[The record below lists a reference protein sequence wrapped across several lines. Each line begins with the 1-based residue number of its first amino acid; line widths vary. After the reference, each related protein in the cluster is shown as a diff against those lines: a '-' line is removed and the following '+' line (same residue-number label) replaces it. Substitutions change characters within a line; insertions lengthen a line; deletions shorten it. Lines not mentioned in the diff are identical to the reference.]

1 MISKIK
7 SIIGIISPYLSILH
21 HLIVIHCTQQNDQRS
36 RHTFSKNVKCRNS
49 FIRDYVYLLFFSFL
63 RESNYF
69 CYGLLETGLIAMG
82 ALDFLMNE
90 INISKKRR
98 QRNKKRE
105 SERFKTMEKTIL
117 EKIWSIK
124 RIGRADIITSYQMIW
139 NGFEQLL

>member
-1 MISKIK
+1 MIFWITSH
-7 SIIGIISPYLSILH
+7 YLSILYH
-21 HLIVIHCTQQNDQRS
+21 FILIHCTQQNDQRS

-90 INISKKRR
+90 INISKKKR
-98 QRNKKRE
+98 QRNKKERE
-105 SERFKTMEKTIL
+105 RDSRWWKDYIS
-117 EKIWSIK
+117 KIWFIK
-124 RIGRADIITSYQMIW
+124 RIGRADIITSYQIIW
-139 NGFEQLL
+139 NGFEQLLWIC

>member
-1 MISKIK
+1 MIYWITSH
-7 SIIGIISPYLSILH
+7 YLFILY
-21 HLIVIHCTQQNDQRS
+21 HLILIHCTQQNDQRS

-90 INISKKRR
+90 IHISKKKR
-98 QRNKKRE
+98 QRNKKERE
-105 SERFKTMEKTIL
+105 RDSRWWKDYIG
-117 EKIWSIK
+117 KIWFIK
-124 RIGRADIITSYQMIW
+124 RIGRADIITSYQIIW
-139 NGFEQLL
+139 YGFEQLL